1 MEVNQTKSMK
11 YLNLA
16 ILTILIVLFL
26 PLQVNA
32 GIPDAW
38 GWATNA
44 QTGSS
49 ECAFTSN
56 SATVNALGCRCGH
69 TYTETTGTDSIPYKV
84 KCSRNR
90 FVCSSNSYNPHD
102 FTVCLYKIGQMPD
115 LGNGEVGKATA
126 CEGGAVYDRISKTC
140 ELDTGGDPG
149 QNDRTTGDIRNTI
162 RRFINVALGFLGIVT
177 VVMIIY
183 GGFNWLT
190 AAGSDE
196 KIDKGKK
203 IILWAAIGAIVISIA
218 WTISSY
224 VLQLGKSIG

>member
-1 MEVNQTKSMK
+1 MK

-16 ILTILIVLFL
+16 IFTILIVLVL
-26 PLQVNA
+26 PLQVKAQA
-32 GIPDAW
+32 GIPEKW
-38 GWATNA
+38 GWTED
-44 QTGSS
+44 TSPSS
-49 ECAFTSN
+49 AKCSFDEN
-56 SATVNALGCRCGH
+56 SATVQYLGCRCGH
-69 TYTETTGTDSIPYKV
+69 TYTETTGSGDSIPYKV
-84 KCSRNR
+84 KCERNR
-90 FVCSSNSYNPHD
+90 FVCSSNSYNPHS
-102 FTVCLYKIGQMPD
+102 FTVCLYKIGQVPEQGATD
-115 LGNGEVGKATA
+115 GVGRATA
-126 CEGGAVYDRISKTC
+126 CEGGAVYDRISGTC

-183 GGFNWLT
+183 GGFSWLT